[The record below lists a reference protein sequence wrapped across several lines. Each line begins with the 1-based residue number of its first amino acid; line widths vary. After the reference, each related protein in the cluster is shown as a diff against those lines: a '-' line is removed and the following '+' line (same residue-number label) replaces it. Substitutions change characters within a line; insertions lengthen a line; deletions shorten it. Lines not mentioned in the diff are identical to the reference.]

1 MTIKEH
7 LILNQKVFC
16 LIVDEWKEEYKQ
28 FNKLFSKY
36 SYIYPAIMVLNK
48 ENYNRFFEKE

>member
-28 FNKLFSKY
+28 FNELFSKN
-36 SYIYPAIMVLNK
+36 SYIYPAIMILNK